1 MSVFTAEGNQMYEY
15 RAKVIRVVDG
25 DTVEVDVDLGFQI
38 HTKMMLRLYGINAPE
53 MKGPSRVAGQAAK
66 MFLQDLIQQYNG
78 VLKIRTLQDEQEKY
92 GRYLAYLVFPDE
104 AIANTV
110 MVQTGH
116 AVEATY
122 R

>member
-1 MSVFTAEGNQMYEY
+1 MYEY

-53 MKGPSRVAGQAAK
+53 MKGPSRAAGQAAK
-66 MFLQDLIQQYNG
+66 TFLKDLIQQYNG
-78 VLKIRTLQDEQEKY
+78 VLQVRTLQDAQEKY

-104 AIANTV
+104 VIANQV

-122 R
+122 

>member
-1 MSVFTAEGNQMYEY
+1 MYEY

-66 MFLQDLIQQYNG
+66 KFLQDMIQSYGG
-78 VLKIRTLQDEQEKY
+78 VLRVRTLQDEQEKY

-104 AIANTV
+104 VVANTI
-110 MVQTGH
+110 MVDSGH

-122 R
+122 

>member
-1 MSVFTAEGNQMYEY
+1 MYEY

-53 MKGPSRVAGQAAK
+53 LKGPSRVAGQAAK
-66 MFLQDLIQQYNG
+66 NYLQDMIKSYGG
-78 VLKIRTLQDEQEKY
+78 VLKVKTLQDEQEKY
-92 GRYLAYLVFPDE
+92 GRYLAYLVFHDG
-104 AIANTV
+104 AIANEL

-122 R
+122 